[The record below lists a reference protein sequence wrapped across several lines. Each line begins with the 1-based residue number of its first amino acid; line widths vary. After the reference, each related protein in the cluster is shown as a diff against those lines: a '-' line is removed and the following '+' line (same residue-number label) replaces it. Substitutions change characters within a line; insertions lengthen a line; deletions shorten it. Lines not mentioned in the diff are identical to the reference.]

1 MRKLIQKLA
10 EAIYL
15 KFARLRHQEEV
26 IDVRD
31 YLSQI
36 LTALILAPSRWEEAE
51 EACRY
56 LDDLQQCFPET
67 QFYLLVDHDLA
78 KTVMPNDSLQV
89 MPYEATQI
97 NLYGLPKKEV
107 IDLVL
112 TRRFDLVIDLNQEF
126 NLFSTAICRASQAR
140 LRVCLQHPKRDSFY
154 NFQVRPAHGN
164 GTGLRYESL
173 IRYLSAFKSLPEA
186 PSRDLMP
193 A

>member
-10 EAIYL
+10 EVIYL

-36 LTALILAPSRWEEAE
+36 LTALILAPSRMHEAE
-51 EACRY
+51 QAGGY

-67 QFYLLVDHDLA
+67 QFYLLGDRDFA
-78 KTVMPNDSLQV
+78 KTVVPNDNLQL
-89 MPYEATQI
+89 MPYEPTQI
-97 NLYGLPKKEV
+97 NIYGLPKKEV
-107 IDLVL
+107 SDLVRA
-112 TRRFDLVIDLNQEF
+112 RRFDLVIDLNQEF
-126 NLFSTAICRASQAR
+126 CLFSTAICRASQTK

-164 GTGLRYESL
+164 GLRYESL

-186 PSRDLMP
+186 PSRDLLP
-193 A
+193 V